1 MAGPLAA
8 SLLARSCHDADTPT
22 PLTAGRWGGLSRC
35 KNTLPIFVEFRAE
48 YAQLRATR
56 DEIASIYAVLDGVG
70 GEYFDFDGTVRHK
83 FHPTG
88 LPPFACLP
96 EDVSIFN
103 ALSCDQKKPA
113 PRAFRTIC
121 SHDAWRRLLT
131 DCMRADASNQ
141 SLGMRTLAREA
152 TRLISTGAEYSG
164 AWLQASPLSWQQRS
178 SKFVIGLQRRYGLYL
193 SSSASLFDAVEAEGE
208 MVTVEERLGD
218 RFANN
223 AHHGDAHKWLVVA
236 WRQMEAAAS
245 PSATVRLGDKGAGL
259 AAHAEYCSSYIGDIL
274 IQTDDGKEIV
284 ELKNYTPF
292 VTTDTRCPAACTLIG
307 GQYLFGNTEE
317 RLKYRVIGTRR
328 RGLPALGVY
337 IHKLGTGH
345 VAAHRGDYY
354 DCIENRKARLH
365 LVTFEAGLG
374 GMSPYA
380 ARRLRRHGRA
390 ATEGGC
396 DATDYTTSPTAR
408 SFVPFY
414 AQRLSTA
421 CVMNGA
427 RAIQKSM
434 KTLANR
440 RHVAA
445 TVA

>member
-1 MAGPLAA
+1 
-8 SLLARSCHDADTPT
+8 
-22 PLTAGRWGGLSRC
+22 
-35 KNTLPIFVEFRAE
+35 
-48 YAQLRATR
+48 
-56 DEIASIYAVLDGVG
+56 
-70 GEYFDFDGTVRHK
+70 
-83 FHPTG
+83 
-88 LPPFACLP
+88 
-96 EDVSIFN
+96 
-103 ALSCDQKKPA
+103 
-113 PRAFRTIC
+113 
-121 SHDAWRRLLT
+121 
-131 DCMRADASNQ
+131 
-141 SLGMRTLAREA
+141 
-152 TRLISTGAEYSG
+152 
-164 AWLQASPLSWQQRS
+164 
-178 SKFVIGLQRRYGLYL
+178 
-193 SSSASLFDAVEAEGE
+193 

-236 WRQMEAAAS
+236 WRQMEAAAA

-365 LVTFEAGLG
+365 LITFEAGLG

-380 ARRLRRHGRA
+380 ARSAAPAPQRPRGNRGRLRCDRLHHQPDGALFRAVLRATPLYGLRHERRA
-390 ATEGGC
+390 RHPKVPEEGGEPPPC
-396 DATDYTTSPTAR
+396 CSGGRVRGAC
-408 SFVPFY
+408 PFHEC
-414 AQRLSTA
+414 T
-421 CVMNGA
+421 
-427 RAIQKSM
+427 
-434 KTLANR
+434 
-440 RHVAA
+440 
-445 TVA
+445 